1 MSEFAPPPR
10 IGTIDRE
17 GRVQIQQGE
26 LDSLAKWLE
35 ENNKF
40 RTSALTTT
48 NFDGLNDVTLTSVAD
63 NDIAGYDS
71 TSGVWINQ
79 SASELGLSLSTDL
92 DTTNTNLNNHI
103 ANFSGHTDVTIT
115 SVADNEVLAYD
126 STSSKWINQTA
137 AEATLVTLTGSET
150 LTNKTITSPDING
163 GTWNGTIDGS
173 WTAAS
178 QTCANLGSVTTCDIN
193 GGTVDAITS
202 LTVANNVDIGS
213 YELRAQTLES
223 DVSTG
228 TAPLTIASTTVV
240 TNLNA
245 DKLDGVDYGE
255 FGNINT
261 QTSSYT
267 LVIGDKGDVV
277 EMNNGSANNLT
288 VPPNS
293 SVAFATGTKIAVVQL
308 GAGTTTIV
316 AGTGVTLRSK
326 ASALDISAQYG
337 RADLYKR
344 GTDEWVV
351 AGDLT

>member
-10 IGTIDRE
+10 IGTVDRE

-40 RTSALTTT
+40 RTSALAATSF
-48 NFDGLNDVTLTSVAD
+48 NGLDDVTITSVAD

-79 SASELGLSLSTDL
+79 SSTELGLSLSTEL

-103 ANFSGHTDVTIT
+103 ANLSAHTDVTVT

-137 AEATLVTLTGSET
+137 AEAGLATTTHTGD
-150 LTNKTITSPDING
+150 TSIH
-163 GTWNGTIDGS
+163 
-173 WTAAS
+173 
-178 QTCANLGSVTTCDIN
+178 
-193 GGTVDAITS
+193 
-202 LTVANNVDIGS
+202 
-213 YELRAQTLES
+213 EE
-223 DVSTG
+223 
-228 TAPLTIASTTVV
+228 
-240 TNLNA
+240 
-245 DKLDGVDYGE
+245 YGE
-255 FGNINT
+255 FSNVNT

-267 LVIGDKGDVV
+267 LVLGDKGDVV
-277 EMNNGSANNLT
+277 EMNDGSSNNLT

-293 SVAFATGTKIAVVQL
+293 SVAFPTGSLITVIQL
-308 GAGTTTIV
+308 GSGTTTIV
-316 AGTGVTLRSK
+316 AGSGVTIRS
-326 ASALDISAQYG
+326 AGSNLDISAQYG

>member
-10 IGTIDRE
+10 IGNVDLE

-40 RTSALTTT
+40 RTSALATTSF
-48 NFDGLNDVTLTSVAD
+48 NGLDDVTLTSVAD

-71 TSGVWINQ
+71 TSSKWINQ
-79 SASELGLSLSTDL
+79 SASELGLALSDDL

-103 ANFSGHTDVTIT
+103 ANFTGHTDVTIT

-137 AEATLVTLTGSET
+137 SEAGLATTTHTGDSSIHE
-150 LTNKTITSPDING
+150 
-163 GTWNGTIDGS
+163 
-173 WTAAS
+173 
-178 QTCANLGSVTTCDIN
+178 
-193 GGTVDAITS
+193 
-202 LTVANNVDIGS
+202 
-213 YELRAQTLES
+213 E
-223 DVSTG
+223 
-228 TAPLTIASTTVV
+228 
-240 TNLNA
+240 
-245 DKLDGVDYGE
+245 YGE
-255 FGNINT
+255 FTNINT

-293 SVAFATGTKIAVVQL
+293 SVAFPTGTQITVIQL
-308 GAGTTTIV
+308 GAGATTIV
-316 AGTGVTLRSK
+316 AGSGVTLRSK
-326 ASALDISAQYG
+326 ASALGISAQYG
-337 RADLYKR
+337 RADLYKKA
-344 GTDEWVV
+344 TDEWVV
-351 AGDLT
+351 AGDLS